1 MGALELYGGYRGIW
15 FSRGLW
21 GYWGDMGVKGALG
34 GAPRF
39 YEGAVRAIGVF
50 EGDMWL

>member
-1 MGALELYGGYRGIW
+1 
-15 FSRGLW
+15 
-21 GYWGDMGVKGALG
+21 MGVKGALG

-39 YEGAVRAIGVF
+39 YEGSVRAIGVF